1 MSERI
6 LITKADG
13 EQESFDENKL
23 RESLRRAGADEET
36 VDEVS
41 GKIRNELVPGITTK
55 EIYKHAFF
63 LLRKYKRHV
72 AARYSLKR
80 AIMDMG
86 PSGFPFEDYI
96 AEIFKQQGF
105 KTRVGTI
112 VRGFSVE
119 HEVDVIAENEN
130 KIIIVEAKFHND
142 LGIKSDLKVALYV
155 KARID
160 DIKRGVV
167 FAGGEVAKDANA
179 KEVEGWIITNTR
191 FTENAI
197 KYATDNE
204 LKLLS
209 WDYPVKGNLYDF
221 IHDFSIHPLTSLTL
235 LTKQEKTKL
244 LESGVVLCDAIK
256 NDSGLLASI
265 GIVPERVVKIK
276 KEASLVCTQSFA

>member
-1 MSERI
+1 
-6 LITKADG
+6 
-13 EQESFDENKL
+13 
-23 RESLRRAGADEET
+23 
-36 VDEVS
+36 
-41 GKIRNELVPGITTK
+41 
-55 EIYKHAFF
+55 
-63 LLRKYKRHV
+63 
-72 AARYSLKR
+72 
-80 AIMDMG
+80 
-86 PSGFPFEDYI
+86 
-96 AEIFKQQGF
+96 
-105 KTRVGTI
+105 
-112 VRGFSVE
+112 
-119 HEVDVIAENEN
+119 
-130 KIIIVEAKFHND
+130 
-142 LGIKSDLKVALYV
+142 
-155 KARID
+155 
-160 DIKRGVV
+160 
-167 FAGGEVAKDANA
+167 VAKDANA